1 MTELAKRTW
10 PEAAEL
16 LGPDTV
22 AILPIGCTEPHG
34 PHLALDTDVT
44 IAVAQSRRAVER
56 LADEGVRSVLLPPLA
71 YGLTNFTDGFAG
83 RISLRPGTLWALL
96 EDVVE
101 GVEQNGVRQLVL
113 ANGHLEPAHVEIL
126 RGVAGDHTERGK
138 QKAQVLFVDH
148 TRRRVAERL
157 GAAFSKGDHAGAYE
171 TSIVLAA
178 AAADVRS
185 ERLAGLAP
193 SEVDLI
199 GGIRSGAR
207 TFKEL
212 GADEAYCGDPSAATA
227 EEGRRLI
234 EVLAEVLVDS
244 VRDTWPDLF
253 GRP

>member
-1 MTELAKRTW
+1 VLAT
-10 PEAAEL
+10 
-16 LGPDTV
+16 G
-22 AILPIGCTEPHG
+22 
-34 PHLALDTDVT
+34 
-44 IAVAQSRRAVER
+44 
-56 LADEGVRSVLLPPLA
+56 PLA
-71 YGLTNFTDGFAG
+71 
-83 RISLRPGTLWALL
+83 
-96 EDVVE
+96 
-101 GVEQNGVRQLVL
+101 
-113 ANGHLEPAHVEIL
+113 PAHVATL
-126 RGVAGDHTERGK
+126 RGVAGDHTERRK

-157 GAAFSKGDHAGAYE
+157 GAAFCKGDHAGAYE

-212 GADEAYCGDPSAATA
+212 GADEAYCGDPAAATA

-234 EVLAEVLVDS
+234 EVLAEVLVES
-244 VRDTWPDLF
+244 VRDAWPDLF